1 MYIYLDNKS
10 IHWLNLLKSVLLCIN
25 THLFYHEYVQMKAM
39 SSNSFFI
46 KRKKMSA
53 IPSSPHM
60 KIIVTRGGIKMIEL
74 TKKPAAIENSHLYY
88 LNIIKLSGT
97 RETSLLD
104 HMFPI

>member
-1 MYIYLDNKS
+1 
-10 IHWLNLLKSVLLCIN
+10 
-25 THLFYHEYVQMKAM
+25 MKAI

-46 KRKKMSA
+46 KKKKKMSA
-53 IPSSPHM
+53 IPSSPHI

>member
-1 MYIYLDNKS
+1 
-10 IHWLNLLKSVLLCIN
+10 
-25 THLFYHEYVQMKAM
+25 
-39 SSNSFFI
+39 
-46 KRKKMSA
+46 MSA

-74 TKKPAAIENSHLYY
+74 TKKPAAIHLYY

-104 HMFPI
+104 HIFPI

>member
-1 MYIYLDNKS
+1 MY
-10 IHWLNLLKSVLLCIN
+10 IN
-25 THLFYHEYVQMKAM
+25 THLFDHEYVQVKAI

-46 KRKKMSA
+46 KKKKKMSA
-53 IPSSPHM
+53 IPSSPHI

-104 HMFPI
+104 HMFLI